1 MFFRHTV
8 GRKGISP
15 PWQYVG
21 NPGRVGGEKK
31 PLQTVVLGDLS
42 VENFNNKNN
51 SWLNYPHTTSKS
63 LCVLF
68 NFSEIQQD
76 ALLCI
81 KSTYL
86 YQIVICKRRKLTCK
100 NEMLFFFFLT
110 KPFFFWHPFIH
121 VFLLEA
127 NFKHEASNS
136 LPSGCS
142 ICLTDLKAV
151 VELHCY
157 NFPSRQVGSLCH
169 CFSPRSQII
178 PFLLQYF

>member
-100 NEMLFFFFLT
+100 NEMLFFFFWQN
-110 KPFFFWHPFIH
+110 PFFFDIPLFM
-121 VFLLEA
+121 
-127 NFKHEASNS
+127 
-136 LPSGCS
+136 
-142 ICLTDLKAV
+142 
-151 VELHCY
+151 
-157 NFPSRQVGSLCH
+157 
-169 CFSPRSQII
+169 FSFWRLISSTRHQIAY
-178 PFLLQYF
+178 LQGVLFVWLI